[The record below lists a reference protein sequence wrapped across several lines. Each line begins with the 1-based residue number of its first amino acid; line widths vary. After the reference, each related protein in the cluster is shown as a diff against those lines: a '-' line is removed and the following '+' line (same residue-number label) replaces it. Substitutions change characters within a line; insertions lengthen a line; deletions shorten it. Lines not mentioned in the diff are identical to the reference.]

1 MRILSGK
8 SVCNEIAIGKISLY
22 KRSRNTVKRYHI
34 DDVDAEIAR
43 FKEAKRISMQQ
54 LGELYQKAIVEIGE
68 TDAMIF
74 SIHQMMLDDADFTDS
89 AENIIK
95 TQKVNAETAVA
106 ITASNLSSMFSVMED
121 AYMRERAA
129 DIKDISER
137 VISNLCEDC
146 ATDHTFDE
154 PVIIIADDLAPSE
167 TMQLDKSK
175 IIAFVTENG
184 AVTSHTAILARTM
197 NIPALIS
204 VKGVL
209 QEEFDGMTA
218 AVDGF
223 SGCIYID
230 PDEETLDMIERKKA
244 EREAQKEL
252 LLKYKGRKSVT
263 KDGRSIKLYAN
274 IGSYTDLGSV
284 LQNDA
289 QGIGLF
295 RSEFLYLQSK
305 GYPDED
311 TQFEAYKKVVEGM
324 AGKRVIIRTFD
335 IGADK
340 KIDYF
345 DLPDEENPALGFR
358 AVRMYLKRPAVFR
371 THIRALLRASAYG
384 LR

>member
-1 MRILSGK
+1 
-8 SVCNEIAIGKISLY
+8 
-22 KRSRNTVKRYHI
+22 
-34 DDVDAEIAR
+34 
-43 FKEAKRISMQQ
+43 
-54 LGELYQKAIVEIGE
+54 
-68 TDAMIF
+68 
-74 SIHQMMLDDADFTDS
+74 
-89 AENIIK
+89 
-95 TQKVNAETAVA
+95 
-106 ITASNLSSMFSVMED
+106 
-121 AYMRERAA
+121 MRERAA

-244 EREAQKEL
+244 EREA
-252 LLKYKGRKSVT
+252 RK
-263 KDGRSIKLYAN
+263 A
-274 IGSYTDLGSV
+274 DLMLV
-284 LQNDA
+284 LGTSLTVYPA
-289 QGIGLF
+289 AAVPEIT
-295 RSEFLYLQSK
+295 LQS
-305 GYPDED
+305 GG
-311 TQFEAYKKVVEGM
+311 KV
-324 AGKRVIIRTFD
+324 AIINRD
-335 IGADK
+335 
-340 KIDYF
+340 
-345 DLPDEENPALGFR
+345 
-358 AVRMYLKRPAVFR
+358 R
-371 THIRALLRASAYG
+371 THLDRYACWVARDLKKEFEELTI
-384 LR
+384 